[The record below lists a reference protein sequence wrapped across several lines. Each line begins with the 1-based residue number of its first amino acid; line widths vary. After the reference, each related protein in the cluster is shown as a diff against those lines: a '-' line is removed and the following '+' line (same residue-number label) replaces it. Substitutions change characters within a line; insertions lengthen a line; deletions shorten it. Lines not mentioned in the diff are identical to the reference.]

1 MPGAPPG
8 VGRRPR
14 LAGARPAGV
23 AWGGRRGDPAGGQTH
38 PPRSRPERPCPHTGG
53 AASAVPRRWDR
64 EERPLTTLQP
74 PHGDL
79 IAAHTPD
86 GGQTL
91 ARRSRPERPCPR
103 AGGAAMAVQRRWDRE
118 ERPVTRAQAPIG
130 DLIRDL
136 GQDSV
141 DLVRQEINL
150 AKLEIKESVSQITRG
165 AIGAALW
172 GGIALVG
179 GLALTACLILLIGM
193 ALDGAYWAGALIV
206 GAVFVLLGAL
216 MAWRS
221 VNKIRE
227 TD

>member
-1 MPGAPPG
+1 
-8 VGRRPR
+8 
-14 LAGARPAGV
+14 
-23 AWGGRRGDPAGGQTH
+23 
-38 PPRSRPERPCPHTGG
+38 
-53 AASAVPRRWDR
+53 
-64 EERPLTTLQP
+64 
-74 PHGDL
+74 
-79 IAAHTPD
+79 
-86 GGQTL
+86 
-91 ARRSRPERPCPR
+91 
-103 AGGAAMAVQRRWDRE
+103 MAVQRRWDRE

-130 DLIRDL
+130 DLIRNL

-193 ALDGAYWAGALIV
+193 ALDGAYWASALIV

-227 TD
+227 TDLRPDETIDTLKEDRRWLGREAREFRQELRA